1 MPRIKVSLNLNLV
14 MESMLISHSLAW
26 MEMRMTFA
34 HVFRRFDLELDPSS
48 PKELT
53 FTEKFLPLFA
63 GGHIKAHMK
72 PVSA

>member
-1 MPRIKVSLNLNLV
+1 MPRTKVSMNVAVL
-14 MESMLISHSLAW
+14 MAGADPCSLAW

-48 PKELT
+48 PEELT

-63 GGHIKAHMK
+63 GGHVKAYMT
-72 PVSA
+72 PVSV